1 MLAYDYRIQTN
12 LPFDYYRIYSI
23 PNKPELTDY
32 TRLLWY
38 GYDEEGPT
46 IYRQNPQ
53 TGQVVRID
61 YTTTPDKDK

>member
-1 MLAYDYRIQTN
+1 MIIESRPICR
-12 LPFDYYRIYSI
+12 FDYYRIYSI

-38 GYDEEGPT
+38 GYDEEGLPF
-46 IYRQNPQ
+46 IDRILKPDKC
-53 TGQVVRID
+53 VRID